1 MKTVRFIVPFG
12 PGSTP
17 DLIARMIAEKLQ
29 QKLGQTFIVENK
41 AGASGMTGTDA
52 VAKAEPDGYTIGI
65 SIGGPLAINTLLF
78 SKMPYDP
85 FKDLALITSSPCSR
99 ARSRCRPISA

>member
-1 MKTVRFIVPFG
+1 
-12 PGSTP
+12 
-17 DLIARMIAEKLQ
+17 
-29 QKLGQTFIVENK
+29 
-41 AGASGMTGTDA
+41 MTGTDA

-85 FKDLALITSSPCSR
+85 QKDIALITMLDDAAER
-99 ARSRCRPISA
+99 ARGQPASSA

>member
-1 MKTVRFIVPFG
+1 
-12 PGSTP
+12 
-17 DLIARMIAEKLQ
+17 MIADKLQ
-29 QKLGQTFIVENK
+29 QTQGQTVVVENK

-65 SIGGPLAINTLLF
+65 SIGGPLRSTRCF

-85 FKDLALITSSPCSR
+85 FRISR
-99 ARSRCRPISA
+99 